1 MRSLRLVAAVLA
13 LALVAAACSDDSE
26 ENGEAANGEVTTTT
40 RSGSTTSTT
49 QPRVTTPTTEPPE
62 ATTDTTAP
70 DPPDPPELPGTTT
83 TPPPSVSVGP
93 PAPPSDVS
101 CEAGARDGELLVEFD
116 ALTNPSD
123 ISKIRVYVSVDGGPM
138 ITNGEFDVGQVDTA
152 RDGGSR
158 WAARARNLPANV
170 PLRVTAT
177 SFNQLG
183 QESGW
188 YIVEGLYTAAGAP
201 CGAAADVVLPPTTC
215 TAGCDEE
222 EGEPGA

>member
-49 QPRVTTPTTEPPE
+49 QPRVTTPTTEPLE
-62 ATTDTTAP
+62 ATTDTTA
-70 DPPDPPELPGTTT
+70 PDPPELPGTTT

-152 RDGGSR
+152 RNGGSR

-170 PLRVTAT
+170 PLRLTAT

>member
-13 LALVAAACSDDSE
+13 LALVAAACGDDAE

-40 RSGSTTSTT
+40 RSVSTPSTT

-62 ATTDTTAP
+62 ATTDTTALE
-70 DPPDPPELPGTTT
+70 PPELPETTT
-83 TPPPSVSVGP
+83 TPPPSVSVGR
-93 PAPPSDVS
+93 PAPPADVS
-101 CEAGARDGELLVEFD
+101 CKAGVRDGELFVEFD
-116 ALTNPSD
+116 ALPNPSD

-138 ITNGEFDVGQVDTA
+138 ITNGEFDVGQVDTT

-170 PLRVTAT
+170 PLRLTAT

>member
-13 LALVAAACSDDSE
+13 LALVAAACSDDGE
-26 ENGEAANGEVTTTT
+26 ENGEATDEVTTTT
-40 RSGSTTSTT
+40 RSGSTTTTT

-62 ATTDTTAP
+62 ATTDTTAAE
-70 DPPDPPELPGTTT
+70 PPELRETTT
-83 TPPPSVSVGP
+83 TTTPSVSVGP
-93 PAPPSDVS
+93 PAPPADVS
-101 CEAGARDGELLVEFD
+101 CKAGVRDGELLVEFD
-116 ALTNPSD
+116 ALPNPSD

-170 PLRVTAT
+170 PLRLTAT

>member
-13 LALVAAACSDDSE
+13 LALVAAACSDDGE
-26 ENGEAANGEVTTTT
+26 ENGEATDEVTTTT
-40 RSGSTTSTT
+40 RSVSTPTTT

-62 ATTDTTAP
+62 ATTDTTAAE
-70 DPPDPPELPGTTT
+70 PPELPETTT
-83 TPPPSVSVGP
+83 TPPASVSVGP
-93 PAPPSDVS
+93 PAPPADVR
-101 CEAGARDGELLVEFD
+101 CKAGVRDGELFVEFD
-116 ALTNPSD
+116 ALPNPSD

-170 PLRVTAT
+170 PLRLTAT

>member
-13 LALVAAACSDDSE
+13 LALVAAACSDDGE
-26 ENGEAANGEVTTTT
+26 ENGEENGEVTTTT
-40 RSGSTTSTT
+40 RSDSTPTTT

-62 ATTDTTAP
+62 ATTDTTAAE
-70 DPPDPPELPGTTT
+70 PPELPEPTT

-93 PAPPSDVS
+93 PAPPADVS
-101 CEAGARDGELLVEFD
+101 CKAGVRDGELFVEFD
-116 ALTNPSD
+116 ALPNPSD

-170 PLRVTAT
+170 PLRLTAT

-188 YIVEGLYTAAGAP
+188 HIVEGLYTAAGAP
-201 CGAAADVVLPPTTC
+201 CGVAADVVLPPTTC

>member
-13 LALVAAACSDDSE
+13 LALVAAACSDDGE
-26 ENGEAANGEVTTTT
+26 GDEAADPEVTSTT
-40 RSGSTTSTT
+40 RPPSNPTTT

-62 ATTDTTAP
+62 ATTGTTAP
-70 DPPDPPELPGTTT
+70 ESLEPPETTT
-83 TPPPSVSVGP
+83 SPPPSVSVGP
-93 PAPPSDVS
+93 PAPPADVR
-101 CEAGARDGELLVEFD
+101 CRAGARDGELLVEFD
-116 ALTNPSD
+116 ALPNPSD

-138 ITNGEFDVGQVDTA
+138 ISNGEFDVGQVDTT

-170 PLRVTAT
+170 PLRLAAT

-201 CGAAADVVLPPTTC
+201 CGAADVVLPPTTC

>member
-13 LALVAAACSDDSE
+13 LALVAAACGDDAE
-26 ENGEAANGEVTTTT
+26 EDGESTDGEVTTTT
-40 RSGSTTSTT
+40 RPVSTPSTT

-62 ATTDTTAP
+62 ATTDTIAAE
-70 DPPDPPELPGTTT
+70 PPELPETTT

-93 PAPPSDVS
+93 PAPPADVR
-101 CEAGARDGELLVEFD
+101 CKAGVRDGELFVEFD
-116 ALTNPSD
+116 ALPNPSD

-138 ITNGEFDVGQVDTA
+138 ITNGEFDVGQVDTT

-201 CGAAADVVLPPTTC
+201 CGVAADVVLPPTTC

>member
-13 LALVAAACSDDSE
+13 LALVAAACSDDSGEGE
-26 ENGEAANGEVTTTT
+26 EANNEVTTTT
-40 RSGSTTSTT
+40 RSVGTTPSTT
-49 QPRVTTPTTEPPE
+49 QPRVTTPTTEPAE
-62 ATTDTTAP
+62 AATGTTAP
-70 DPPDPPELPGTTT
+70 ESPELPETTT
-83 TPPPSVSVGP
+83 TPPPSVSVGA
-93 PAPPSDVS
+93 PAPPADVR
-101 CEAGARDGELLVEFD
+101 CKAGARDGELLVEFD
-116 ALTNPSD
+116 ALPNPSD

-138 ITNGEFDVGQVDTA
+138 ITNGEFDVGQVDTT
-152 RDGGSR
+152 RNGGSR

-170 PLRVTAT
+170 PLRLAAT

-188 YIVEGLYTAAGAP
+188 YIVEGLYTAAGAS

>member
-13 LALVAAACSDDSE
+13 LALVAAACSDDGE
-26 ENGEAANGEVTTTT
+26 EGDEAANAEATTTI
-40 RSGSTTSTT
+40 RSVNTTTS
-49 QPRVTTPTTEPPE
+49 QPRVTTPTS
-62 ATTDTTAP
+62 TAA
-70 DPPDPPELPGTTT
+70 PPELAETTTTVPEFSETTT

-101 CEAGARDGELLVEFD
+101 CEAGVGNGELLVEFD
-116 ALTNPSD
+116 ALPNPSD
-123 ISKIRVYVSVDGGPM
+123 ISKIRVYVSVDGEAM
-138 ITNGEFDVGQVDTA
+138 IANGEFDVGQVDTTRA
-152 RDGGSR
+152 NGSR

-170 PLRVTAT
+170 PLRLTAT

-201 CGAAADVVLPPTTC
+201 CGTAAAADDVVLPPTTC

>member
-13 LALVAAACSDDSE
+13 LALVAAACSDDAE
-26 ENGEAANGEVTTTT
+26 ENDEATNGEVTTTT
-40 RSGSTTSTT
+40 RSVSTPSTT

-70 DPPDPPELPGTTT
+70 EPPETTT

-93 PAPPSDVS
+93 PAPPADVR
-101 CEAGARDGELLVEFD
+101 CEAGVRDGELFVEFD
-116 ALTNPSD
+116 ALPNPSD

-138 ITNGEFDVGQVDTA
+138 ITNGEFDVGQVDTT

-188 YIVEGLYTAAGAP
+188 YLVEGLYTAAGAP

>member
-13 LALVAAACSDDSE
+13 LALVAAACGDDAE
-26 ENGEAANGEVTTTT
+26 ENGEATNGEVTTTT
-40 RSGSTTSTT
+40 RSVSTPSTT

-70 DPPDPPELPGTTT
+70 EPPELPETTT

-93 PAPPSDVS
+93 PAPPADVR
-101 CEAGARDGELLVEFD
+101 CKAGVRDGELFVEFD
-116 ALTNPSD
+116 ALPNPSD

-138 ITNGEFDVGQVDTA
+138 ITNGEFDVGQVDTT

>member
-13 LALVAAACSDDSE
+13 LALVAAACSDDGE
-26 ENGEAANGEVTTTT
+26 ENGEENGEVTTTT
-40 RSGSTTSTT
+40 RSGSTTTTT

-62 ATTDTTAP
+62 ATTDTTAAE
-70 DPPDPPELPGTTT
+70 PPELRETTT
-83 TPPPSVSVGP
+83 TTTPSVSVGP
-93 PAPPSDVS
+93 PAPPADVS
-101 CEAGARDGELLVEFD
+101 CKAGVRDGELLVEFD
-116 ALTNPSD
+116 ALPNPSD

-170 PLRVTAT
+170 PLRLTAT

-188 YIVEGLYTAAGAP
+188 HIVEGLYTAAGAP
-201 CGAAADVVLPPTTC
+201 CGVAADVVLPPTTC

>member
-13 LALVAAACSDDSE
+13 LTMVAAACSDDGE
-26 ENGEAANGEVTTTT
+26 EDPEATNGVATTTT
-40 RSGSTTSTT
+40 SVGTTSTT
-49 QPRVTTPTTEPPE
+49 QPIVTTPTTEPPE

-70 DPPDPPELPGTTT
+70 DPPELPETTT
-83 TPPPSVSVGP
+83 TPPPSSSVGP

-101 CEAGARDGELLVEFD
+101 CKAGVRDGELLVEFD

-152 RDGGSR
+152 RNGGSR
-158 WAARARNLPANV
+158 WAARARDLPANV
-170 PLRVTAT
+170 PLRLAAT